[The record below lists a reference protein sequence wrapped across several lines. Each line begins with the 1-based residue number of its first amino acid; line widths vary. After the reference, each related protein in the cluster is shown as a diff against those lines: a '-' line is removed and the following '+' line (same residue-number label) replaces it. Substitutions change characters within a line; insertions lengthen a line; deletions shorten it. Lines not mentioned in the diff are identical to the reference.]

1 MDVVSMQQRALSF
14 LSSSASSSAVSRCLH
29 IPPRF
34 CVGVWVSVCSIY
46 KYIAA
51 ADAAVLMTGIK
62 YLQRSLKGPF
72 SRAVSLSLSLSL
84 TRYRGFLLP
93 SYNTCRAAANACFT
107 RYRVRRARATTC
119 DGSVHTTTDAKN
131 IFLHLRRLLSSKNN
145 QSSRSPLRA
154 FCCCC
159 CRRLY
164 AS

>member
-72 SRAVSLSLSLSL
+72 SRAVSLSLSFSLAHSLQRVSPAVLQHLSRGGERVFRPL
-84 TRYRGFLLP
+84 QGKKGTRH
-93 SYNTCRAAANACFT
+93 
-107 RYRVRRARATTC
+107 
-119 DGSVHTTTDAKN
+119 D
-131 IFLHLRRLLSSKNN
+131 LRRLGTHDNG
-145 QSSRSPLRA
+145 R
-154 FCCCC
+154 
-159 CRRLY
+159 
-164 AS
+164 